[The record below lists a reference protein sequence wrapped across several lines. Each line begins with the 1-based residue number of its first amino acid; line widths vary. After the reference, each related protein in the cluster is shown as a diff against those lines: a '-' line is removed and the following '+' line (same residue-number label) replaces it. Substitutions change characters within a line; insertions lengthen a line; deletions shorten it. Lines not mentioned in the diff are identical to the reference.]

1 MGLADS
7 IGAVVGGLL
16 SKGPVSAPDLSALF
30 KTIDAAGAQQ
40 KDWIN
45 ALPAELQQQYATYQA
60 SNATAGNTLQSTIA
74 GNNADLMAQTKA
86 NFDPNAPAVQAAQ
99 DAAKTAIYA
108 DLPGQQD
115 AIRQA
120 LAATGGFGR
129 GTAAKQLAAPVLQA
143 GAKVAQSDLN
153 ISASQLQ
160 QQQAAVQA
168 AITKINSTDDATAN
182 SLFGMSKD
190 QALQLLTSGRQDL
203 QQQLTELINQ
213 STLQTNQTLGVQGA
227 DITNKYNQ
235 SVADNADS
243 NNKVNGWVNLGT
255 NVAAAAPGFL
265 SGLDAAPAAMTSNM
279 PTDNQW
285 ATYMSKP
292 GQ

>member
-16 SKGPVSAPDLSALF
+16 GKGPVSAPDLSALF
-30 KTIDAAGAQQ
+30 KTIDSAGAEQ
-40 KDWIN
+40 KNWID
-45 ALPAELQQQYATYQA
+45 ALPAELQQQYAAYKA
-60 SNATAGNTLQSTIA
+60 ANSDAAGTLQSTIA
-74 GNNADLMAQTKA
+74 GNNADLMTQTKA
-86 NFDPNAPAVQAAQ
+86 NFDPNSAAVKAAQ

-108 DLPGQQD
+108 DVPGQQA
-115 AIRQA
+115 AIREA

-160 QQQAAVQA
+160 QQQQAVQT
-168 AITKINSTDDATAN
+168 AIEKINSVDDATAN
-182 SLFGMSKD
+182 TMFGMSKD
-190 QALQLLTSGRQDL
+190 QALQILTNGRQDL
-203 QQQLTELINQ
+203 QQQLTQLINQ
-213 STLQTNQTLGVQGA
+213 STTQTNQTLGVQGA

-235 SVADNADS
+235 SVADNANY

-265 SGLDAAPAAMTSNM
+265 SALDVPATESAPVGYNPNVA
-279 PTDNQW
+279 PNQY
-285 ATYMSKP
+285 ASLGY
-292 GQ
+292 